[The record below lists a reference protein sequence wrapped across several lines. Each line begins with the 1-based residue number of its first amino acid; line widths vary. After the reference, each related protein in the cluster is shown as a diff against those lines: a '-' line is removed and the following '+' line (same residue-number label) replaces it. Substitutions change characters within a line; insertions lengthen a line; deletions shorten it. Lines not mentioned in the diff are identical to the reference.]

1 MKSKIRDQTGNK
13 RKQNNHQKNP
23 SVNQFLFPF
32 PQTRTDPVT
41 CDKKILPSNLK
52 QKFRSLFNQT
62 CCIKVINNQMGHM
75 EKNIM
80 EKVSYSMLKYTV
92 IKMEI

>member
-1 MKSKIRDQTGNK
+1 MCSFTPSYVHLSMISIQYLINNRMKSKIRDQTGNK

-41 CDKKILPSNLK
+41 CDKEILPSNLK
-52 QKFRSLFNQT
+52 QKCWSLFKQT
-62 CCIKVINNQMGHM
+62 QSLIPC
-75 EKNIM
+75 
-80 EKVSYSMLKYTV
+80 
-92 IKMEI
+92 